1 MELWMKYALVAALFI
16 AIRDVFAS
24 KIARKYNYIDYI
36 IHVNIFV
43 FIITMIY
50 VLFTKRKIKIIDD
63 YNDIFLIILKLFI
76 VFIIVE
82 PCIFNAFKNSDN
94 PSKSVSII
102 NLNILILLFI
112 TIVFFKQK
120 ISFKQF
126 LGVIIIFGGLF
137 CLR

>member
-1 MELWMKYALVAALFI
+1 MKYALVAALFI

-120 ISFKQF
+120 MSFKQF
-126 LGVIIIFGGLF
+126 LGVIIIFAGLF

>member
-1 MELWMKYALVAALFI
+1 MELWMKYALVAAVFI
-16 AIRDVFAS
+16 AVRDVFAS

-36 IHVNIFV
+36 IHANIFV
-43 FIITMIY
+43 FIITMLY
-50 VLFTKRKIKIIDD
+50 VVFTKRKIKIIDD
-63 YNDIFLIILKLFI
+63 YNDLFLIFLRLFI

-82 PCIFNAFKNSDN
+82 PCIFNSFKNSDN

-112 TIVFFKQK
+112 TMIFFKQK

-126 LGVIIIFGGLF
+126 LGVIIIFIGLF
-137 CLR
+137 YLR

>member
-1 MELWMKYALVAALFI
+1 L
-16 AIRDVFAS
+16 VFAS

-120 ISFKQF
+120 MSFKQF
-126 LGVIIIFGGLF
+126 LGVIIIFAGLF

>member
-16 AIRDVFAS
+16 AVRDVFAS

-36 IHVNIFV
+36 IHANIFV
-43 FIITMIY
+43 FIITILY
-50 VLFTKRKIKIIDD
+50 VIFTKRKIKIIDD
-63 YNDIFLIILKLFI
+63 YNDLFLIFLKLFI

-112 TIVFFKQK
+112 TIIFFKQK

-126 LGVIIIFGGLF
+126 LGVIIIFVGLF